1 MNTKDFNNKINKYD
15 PLKIHRTIY
24 PTNSDTFFFQYMSS
38 IYDTIRQ
45 FSTNFKEVNSHD
57 M

>member
-1 MNTKDFNNKINKYD
+1 MNTKDFNNMINKYN

-24 PTNSDTFFFQYMSS
+24 PTNSDTFFFQYITS